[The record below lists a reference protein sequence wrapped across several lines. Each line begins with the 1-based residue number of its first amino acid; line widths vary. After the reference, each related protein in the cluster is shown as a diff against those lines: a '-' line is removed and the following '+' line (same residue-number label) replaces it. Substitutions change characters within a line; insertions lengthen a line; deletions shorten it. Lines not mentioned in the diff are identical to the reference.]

1 MLIGKIFGIKFRIN
15 IWFLLLAVL
24 YGFLGLGLEILIILT
39 SLILHE
45 LAHLIVA
52 LIMGVKF
59 LEIELLPFGGQ
70 AKLQDFTGLEP
81 SKEICIAI
89 AGPLCSLSISGLL
102 YLVNLPLH
110 PEAIPYLIKI
120 NLLLG
125 LFNLLPALPLDGGRV
140 FRSLL
145 SPIMGFRKAT
155 AITAN
160 LGKMLALMLVG
171 YSLYLLYISNYGF
184 NYIVIGVLLYMAA
197 YREKHL
203 LTFAFM
209 RYLINKQGYLGSQ
222 GFLAGEQYIS
232 KKGSLIK
239 DILYNSKPK
248 SYILTFVIDDDN
260 NLIKVKTEA
269 ELIEMLL
276 EKGPKAR
283 I

>member
-1 MLIGKIFGIKFRIN
+1 M
-15 IWFLLLAVL
+15 
-24 YGFLGLGLEILIILT
+24 GLEILIILT